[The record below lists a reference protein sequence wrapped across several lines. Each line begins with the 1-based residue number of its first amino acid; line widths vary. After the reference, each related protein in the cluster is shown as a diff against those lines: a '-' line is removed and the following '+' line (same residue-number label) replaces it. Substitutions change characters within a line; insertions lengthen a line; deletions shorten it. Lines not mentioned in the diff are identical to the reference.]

1 MLGCLGLIMWA
12 LISASIIGALG
23 GNEAL
28 WTVHSYRPVVDRSDV
43 ELQVFGSWGIL
54 WVAGVV
60 VWLIGARIWRQ
71 RRSAR

>member
-28 WTVHSYRPVVDRSDV
+28 GEVYGYRPKVDPSDV
-43 ELQVFGSWGIL
+43 ELRVFGSWGIL

-60 VWLIGARIWRQ
+60 VWIIGSRIWRK
-71 RRSAR
+71 RKSTR